1 MTKSI
6 RAWHEIKASKYIVHL
21 LTHAIDLD
29 FISLPAPNKPVTYEL
44 SIEVEQEAWLK
55 QVKRFRD
62 LKCVCK
68 LSPQEAESAV
78 FAPMFVRPKK
88 DSPEYRCIYDM
99 RYVNRH
105 IRYKHFK
112 NEGLHTVREL
122 VRCNVWMSKVDVKDA
137 YFHCPVRW
145 EHHKFMAY
153 VDENGEFWCFVAL
166 PFGLTPAPRWFTKI
180 MREVITYFRSLG
192 IRLMVYMDD
201 IVIFTEVVGGEFD
214 TAKEKATFTH
224 NFVVQK
230 LKELGWC
237 INEAKNIS
245 EPTHKLEILELMVDS
260 HTMTISAPSYK
271 IKKLKKTVR
280 AFLETGYATPRKL
293 ASFLG
298 FLGSLSQTLLPE
310 RLRTRALHVNKSR
323 ALAKGADWDPFNFH
337 LMHVWNL
344 TFGLSRWTITTASH
358 GSSNPHFSQRRTLP
372 IRALAQHARTL
383 LCTTNGHQR
392 KQGGTVRS
400 WKWMQLQEQSRI
412 L

>member
-1 MTKSI
+1 MALHGVAALEQERVQNLTLTCKVGTKRSLEKAYISDKVDLQDMVKRRRLEKDLTVSFKRDSPNSRIVESNHFRGGFRGGRNFRGRGQRGGRGSYNTFYAGKENSNGGNNNYNNNNNNNNNNKNTRKYIEWEHSFVLPDSVSISDRLTKSI
-6 RAWHEIKASKYIVHL
+6 RAWHEIKASKYIIHL
-21 LTHAIDLD
+21 LTHGIDLD
-29 FISLPAPNKPVTYEL
+29 FVSLPAPNKPITYDL
-44 SIEVEQEAWLK
+44 NIEVEQEAWLK

-62 LKCVCK
+62 LKCVRK
-68 LSPQEAESAV
+68 LSPQEMESAV

-122 VRCNVWMSKVDVKDA
+122 VRCNDWMSKVDVKDA
-137 YFHCPVRW
+137 YLHCPVRW

-166 PFGLTPAPRWFTKI
+166 PFGLTSAPRWFTKI

-214 TAKEKATFTH
+214 AAKEKARFTH

-237 INEAKNIS
+237 ISMKPKNI
-245 EPTHKLEILELMVDS
+245 
-260 HTMTISAPSYK
+260 
-271 IKKLKKTVR
+271 
-280 AFLETGYATPRKL
+280 
-293 ASFLG
+293 
-298 FLGSLSQTLLPE
+298 
-310 RLRTRALHVNKSR
+310 
-323 ALAKGADWDPFNFH
+323 
-337 LMHVWNL
+337 
-344 TFGLSRWTITTASH
+344 
-358 GSSNPHFSQRRTLP
+358 
-372 IRALAQHARTL
+372 
-383 LCTTNGHQR
+383 
-392 KQGGTVRS
+392 
-400 WKWMQLQEQSRI
+400 
-412 L
+412 